1 MPDLAIPALPPA
13 WPVSCLFFVDF
24 RGNFVIGKFNSA
36 RAGFRLA
43 PLAAAIAMGF
53 AGSAHAAT
61 ILVNDATEAAG
72 VPGSC
77 TIVDAATSINQA
89 SLVGSCTNSGGAFGT
104 NDKID
109 LSAFASATTIIFKT
123 ATVMTPTSALA
134 LTKPVTI
141 SGNLDSSGRP
151 LLTIT
156 RTNEGPLPVRLID
169 TTANLTLHGI
179 RVFNGRPAGNGGAIQ
194 AGVNAN
200 LTLINSTVSLSFAGG
215 SGGGIEA
222 QGAVTLINST
232 VYGNTAADAGGGI
245 HIAGAS
251 GSVTST
257 GSTISGNTTSSSSGG
272 GINANTVTL
281 TNSTI
286 SGNSAQ
292 GDGGGIYAQNATLKF
307 CTIADNSLLAS
318 GIGAGLTIGSAL
330 PTPTLTASATLVYG
344 NAPGNDIDSSVAQ
357 VFGGDHNLVGVYSR
371 NISVPADTLGCDP
384 ILDLLADNGG
394 PTLTHALSTG
404 SCAIDAGPTFPPGTI
419 PSDQRGNQYARRVG
433 SATDIGAYETF
444 LVKTN
449 DRIFYDGFGL

>member
-1 MPDLAIPALPPA
+1 VIEKFIAAHA
-13 WPVSCLFFVDF
+13 
-24 RGNFVIGKFNSA
+24 GN
-36 RAGFRLA
+36 RLA
-43 PLAAAIAMGF
+43 PLTAAIVMSF

-61 ILVNDATEAAG
+61 ILVNDATAAGG

-77 TIVDAATSINQA
+77 TLVDAATSINQA
-89 SLVGSCTNSGGAFGT
+89 SVAGSCVNSGGAFGT

-109 LSAFASATTIIFKT
+109 LSTFVAPTTITFKG
-123 ATVMTPTSALA
+123 ATVMTSTSALA

-141 SGNLDSSGRP
+141 SGNLDGSGKP
-151 LLTIT
+151 LVTVT
-156 RTNEGPLPVRLID
+156 RTNEGFLPVRLVD
-169 TTANLTLHGI
+169 TTADLTLHGI

-194 AGVNAN
+194 SGPGAN
-200 LTLINSTVSLSFAGG
+200 LTLVNSTVSLSFAGG
-215 SGGGIEA
+215 SGGGIDA
-222 QGAVTLINST
+222 QGAVTLSNST
-232 VYGNTAADAGGGI
+232 VYSNTAGGAGGGI
-245 HIAGAS
+245 HVGTS
-251 GSVTST
+251 GSVTAT
-257 GSTISGNTTSSSSGG
+257 GTTINDNKASGSSGG

-292 GDGGGIYAQNATLKF
+292 ADGGGIYAQNATLKF

-330 PTPTLTASATLVYG
+330 PTPTLTASATLIYG
-344 NAPGNDIDSSVAQ
+344 NAPGDDIDSSVAQ

-371 NISVPADTLGCDP
+371 NISVPADTVGCDP
-384 ILDLLADNGG
+384 TLDLLADNGG
-394 PTLTHALSTG
+394 PTLTHGLLTG